1 MVKRKTPMKET
12 AEDKAVTQKA
22 LENSGAKLLEY
33 VEGLE
38 EIAERMGDLK
48 QQVAD
53 KMRAAKV
60 DGYDPKAIR
69 AAVRERAKT
78 EEQRAAAE
86 EFGAVVQTY
95 LDALDAVAVVE

>member
-1 MVKRKTPMKET
+1 MTRKKTPMKET
-12 AEDKAVTQKA
+12 PADVAVTQKA

-38 EIAERMGDLK
+38 DIAERMADLK

-53 KMRAAKV
+53 KMRAAKA
-60 DGYDPKAIR
+60 DGYDPKAIK

-86 EFGAVVQTY
+86 ELGAVVQTY